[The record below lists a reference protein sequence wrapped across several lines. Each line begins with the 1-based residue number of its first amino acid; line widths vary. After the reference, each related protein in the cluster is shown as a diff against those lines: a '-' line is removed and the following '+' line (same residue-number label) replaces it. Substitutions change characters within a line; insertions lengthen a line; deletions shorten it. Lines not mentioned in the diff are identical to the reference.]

1 MAEAALLTLD
11 LVLITYCCWVVI
23 RASRKSHVTGA
34 DLGLFAYK
42 EKQEESKQ

>member
-11 LVLITYCCWVVI
+11 LGLMTYCCWVVI
-23 RASRKSHVTGA
+23 RASRLNQVKAA

-42 EKQEESKQ
+42 EDTEKGGS